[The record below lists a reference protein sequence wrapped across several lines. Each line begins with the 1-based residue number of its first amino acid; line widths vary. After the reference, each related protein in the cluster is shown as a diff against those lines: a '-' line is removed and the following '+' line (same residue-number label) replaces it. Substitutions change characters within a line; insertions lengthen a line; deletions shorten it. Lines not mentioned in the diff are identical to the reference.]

1 MAAPAQAERVEAR
14 CGRLGVYE
22 DRAARSGR
30 QIALHLAVLPATGRQ
45 VDSDPLFML
54 AGGPGQAATEAFVPL
69 IKAFERVNRRR
80 DIVLIDQRGTGRSNP
95 LDCPIDPNTAT
106 PERAL
111 ASAADC
117 AKSLQANLKLYTT
130 AIAADDLDA
139 VRSALGYGR
148 INLYGGSYGT
158 RLALAYLRRHPER
171 VRTAV
176 LDGVNPP
183 DTSLGETVA
192 ADAQR
197 VLEIAFARCRADNAC
212 NKAFPSLGSKFKAL
226 LARLDREPLTVTVAD
241 PTSGLPRSVKL
252 DRTVLALTI
261 QSLSYAPE
269 TVSLLPLLIHT
280 AHQSGDWRPLA
291 AQLQLTVG
299 NIGDQVSLGMRLSVL
314 CAEDIPFISSKEAG
328 RTYLGNAW
336 VQALRETCSVW
347 PRGAIPAD
355 FKRPVTSNVPVLL
368 LSGEADPITP
378 PRNAERA
385 RRTLPNAL
393 ALVVPGAGH
402 ITAFRGCTPRI
413 VADFLAAGRAR
424 GLDTACLKKNRA
436 LPFFVD
442 PSGPEA

>member
-1 MAAPAQAERVEAR
+1 
-14 CGRLGVYE
+14 
-22 DRAARSGR
+22 
-30 QIALHLAVLPATGRQ
+30 
-45 VDSDPLFML
+45 ML

-69 IKAFERVNRRR
+69 LKAFERVNRRR
-80 DIVLIDQRGTGRSNP
+80 DIVLVDQRGTGKSNP
-95 LDCPIDPNTAT
+95 LDCPLDPNTPPAL
-106 PERAL
+106 AL
-111 ASAADC
+111 ASTARC
-117 AKSLQANLKLYTT
+117 AQALKANLKLYTT

-171 VRTAV
+171 VRTAI

-183 DTSLGETVA
+183 DASLGETVA

-197 VLEIAFARCRADNAC
+197 ALEMVFARCRADSAC
-212 NKAFPSLGSKFKAL
+212 HKAFPNLNSALKAL
-226 LARLDREPLTVTVAD
+226 LARLDRGPLTVTIAD
-241 PTSGLPRSVKL
+241 PTSGLPRPVKL

-269 TVSLLPLLIHT
+269 TVSLLPLLIYS
-280 AHQSGDWRPLA
+280 AYRSDNWRPLA

-299 NIGDQVSLGMRLSVL
+299 NIGDQVSFGMRLSVL
-314 CAEDIPFISSKEAG
+314 CAEDIPFIRAEAAG
-328 RTYLGNAW
+328 STYLGNAW

-355 FKRPVTSNVPVLL
+355 FKQPVTSNTPVLL

-402 ITAFRGCTPRI
+402 ITAFGGCTPRI
-413 VADFLAAGRAR
+413 VADFLAAGSGRA
-424 GLDTACLKKNRA
+424 LDIVCLKKNRA